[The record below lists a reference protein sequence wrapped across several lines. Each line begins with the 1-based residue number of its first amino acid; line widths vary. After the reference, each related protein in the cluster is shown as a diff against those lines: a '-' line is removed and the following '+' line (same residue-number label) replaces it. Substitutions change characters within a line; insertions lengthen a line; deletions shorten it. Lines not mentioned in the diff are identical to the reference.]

1 MTLYSP
7 KGCGFDEIISS
18 PQLTGSRLPTEIS
31 FSIPQSP
38 ENGLLEKQ
46 LYIHEV
52 EYNNDT

>member
-1 MTLYSP
+1 MTIYSP
-7 KGCGFDEIISS
+7 KGYGFDEILSS

-52 EYNNDT
+52 EYNNDR